1 MTQIR
6 RIPCGTVNC
15 YLISSP
21 EGAVLV
27 DTGRAGYGEKILDAC
42 TGAGV
47 RLILPT
53 HGHLDHTQNTAFLME
68 RLGVPA
74 AIHRAGLNL
83 LEDDFSQPLSAHT
96 PTGRLLLKLSL
107 HSFRTQMKPPFT
119 PTVFLED
126 GDSLAPWGIE
136 GKILALPGHTAGSI
150 AVDVEGRDCVV
161 GDAMM
166 SLPRPSPALL
176 YTDRARMLES
186 VERLRALGPRTLYF
200 GHGRP
205 EIPKI
210 KNFSQKALDTHGDVV
225 V

>member
-1 MTQIR
+1 MTQVK

-15 YLISSP
+15 YLLASS

-47 RLILPT
+47 RLIVLT

-74 AIHRAGLNL
+74 AIHRADLDL
-83 LEDDFSQPLSAHT
+83 LEDDFNQPLYAHT
-96 PTGRLLLKLSL
+96 GPGRLLLRLSL
-107 HSFRTQMKPPFT
+107 HSFRTQMKPSFT
-119 PTVFLED
+119 PAVFLEE
-126 GDSLAPWGIE
+126 GDSLAPWGVD
-136 GKILALPGHTAGSI
+136 GTILALPGHTAGSI

-166 SLPRPSPALL
+166 NLPRPSPALL
-176 YTDRARMLES
+176 YADRSQMLDSAAR
-186 VERLRALGPRTLYF
+186 VRALGPRTLYF

-205 EIPKI
+205 CRVP
-210 KNFSQKALDTHGDVV
+210 
-225 V
+225 